1 MTVNDNVSL
10 SSQVTEDINQYANI
24 WSQILQDVQNSTKKT
39 PPPKSLILLGDNES
53 GRSTLI
59 ARLKGVDNI
68 SKAIGLEYHYIDIK
82 DEDRDDVPKLG
93 VWIPDG
99 DASSTN
105 LLKYA
110 LNESNIENTIVA
122 FVVSMSNP
130 WDIMDSLKKWSKILT
145 DHIKKLSIPEA
156 KRNEYLK
163 RQRLAFQTYQDPD
176 ENASLL
182 NKKSTNLN
190 NSISKNEKK
199 DLNESI
205 DNDDSLLLPLDPSI
219 LNNNLGIPIIV
230 IVTKSDYISILDKD
244 MEFRIEHF
252 DFIQYHIRRFCLDF
266 GAALFYTTIKE
277 KKTYD
282 RLYRYLIHKLYS
294 YPFSSP
300 SSVVDRELIFIPSG
314 WDNEGKINILLE
326 NSTTIKSDSDYSEI
340 IPKPTIRKSLPRE
353 VETIIANEDQEFLAK
368 LQILLSKSTTPS
380 GKAQEEMSPSM
391 QMGGPTFKTPQKPP
405 LLKGPSTTGTDR
417 DSTNLKN
424 FFQNLLNKNAPSNA
438 PVTSS
443 APTLQTS
450 SSGSNLAGIDQTP
463 TGIPNS
469 PPQVPISPLPN
480 PSSESN
486 A

>member
-10 SSQVTEDINQYANI
+10 SSQVTEDINQFSNI

-39 PPPKSLILLGDNES
+39 PPPKSLIILGDNES

-59 ARLKGVDNI
+59 ARLKGVESI
-68 SKAIGLEYHYIDIK
+68 SKGIGLEYHYIDIK

-110 LNESNIENTIVA
+110 LNESNFENSMVA

-145 DHIKKLSIPEA
+145 DHIKKLNIPEA
-156 KRNEYLK
+156 KRNEYLRK
-163 RQRLAFQTYQDPD
+163 QRQAFQMYQDPD
-176 ENASLL
+176 ENVNVLN
-182 NKKSTNLN
+182 NKKTNLN
-190 NSISKNEKK
+190 SSMSKNDKK

-205 DNDDSLLLPLDPSI
+205 DNDDSLLLPLDPSV
-219 LNNNLGIPIIV
+219 LNSNLGIPIIV

-244 MEFRIEHF
+244 MEYRIEHF
-252 DFIQYHIRRFCLDF
+252 DFIQYHIRKFCLDY
-266 GAALFYTTIKE
+266 GAALFYTTVKE
-277 KKTYD
+277 KKTFD

-294 YPFSSP
+294 YPFNSA

-326 NSTTIKSDSDYSEI
+326 NSTTIKSDSDFSEI
-340 IPKPTIRKSLPRE
+340 ISKPTIRKSLPRE
-353 VETIIANEDQEFLAK
+353 VETIIASEDQEFLAK

-380 GKAQEEMSPSM
+380 VKSEEISPSV
-391 QMGGPTFKTPQKPP
+391 QMPPQVFKTPQKPP

-424 FFQNLLNKNAPSNA
+424 FFQNLLNKNAPSSA
-438 PVTSS
+438 PLTSS
-443 APTLQTS
+443 APTLPTS
-450 SSGSNLAGIDQTP
+450 SSASNLANIEQTP

-469 PPQVPISPLPN
+469 PPQVNVSPLPN
-480 PSSESN
+480 QSSESN